1 VVVTVEGLRDHA
13 NAFLNSRLAVD
24 LQQLPE
30 VKEWFASEK
39 FRQLESSRAHIETVV
54 GANITDLRDELLGD
68 AVVMALRLPAQAPA
82 DASQARGL
90 LLVKARDPALLNRV
104 IGIVNTAQQDSGEL
118 TRVAERQR
126 TGTTYYV
133 REFPA
138 AAIRLPEFYVAFGD
152 GTFAA
157 SNSESLLES
166 VIDRKMREQADT
178 DVTKSLPKMDPSLG
192 ELPRFRAVQSQ
203 LPESALARLFVEP
216 RQFERLLT
224 ASPPPSKP
232 SDVQVMAMLVRYL
245 ASVDYAGVALT
256 QNDRAIV
263 IHSVETLNPLLLDAW
278 VRHWAGDARPLDSE
292 LGHVPPTALGLAS
305 GHLDG
310 VALLGAL
317 SQLVPA
323 SDQTK
328 LANIE
333 TALSGL
339 LLGQNLR
346 SQILPRLGP
355 SVLAYLDIPPEA
367 ELQEVAPGKT
377 PPAGGWPFTLVMVV
391 SLVGDK
397 APATSPTLAA
407 ALDNAL
413 RTVLAITAID
423 EKRAGGRSRITSRAI
438 AGTTVTTLDPPINFA
453 YAIDRTHHRLVLS
466 TSSDAVVRYL
476 QESGNQQGDE
486 RFRRLRV
493 AAFPD
498 ALTYACVDLDAVHQF
513 AGKHHARLLQ
523 NLAARQNRPAALV
536 ERDLAQALALAKLFR
551 AAFIT
556 SRLHADAT
564 AVHRSAGL
572 IVRDQD
578 AK

>member
-1 VVVTVEGLRDHA
+1 MGSRITILSTQFWTRFKSRLHLRGWLGSTPEGRRPQIRGFRAGGSLAVASSTPATQLLSPAKMLRLNRTQFWSLLSRLALAALGFVVVVTSAAGAEHVPRPADALLRLVPADAAVVVTVEGLRDQA

-39 FRQLESSRAHIETVV
+39 FRQLQSARAHIETLV
-54 GANITDLRDELLGD
+54 GVNITDLRDELLGD
-68 AVVMALRLPAQAPA
+68 AVVMALHLPAQAPV
-82 DASQARGL
+82 DASLARGL

-138 AAIRLPEFYVAFGD
+138 AAIRLAEFYVAFGD

-166 VIDRKMREQADT
+166 VIDRKMREEAGT

-232 SDVQVMAMLVRYL
+232 SDLQVMAMLVRYL
-245 ASVDYAGVALT
+245 ASVDYAGLALT
-256 QNDRAIV
+256 QNNRAIV
-263 IHSVETLNPLLLDAW
+263 IDSVETLNPSLLDAW
-278 VRHWAGDARPLDSE
+278 LRHWAGDARPLDSE

-339 LLGQNLR
+339 LLGQDLR

-367 ELQEVAPGKT
+367 EQQEVAPGKT
-377 PPAGGWPFTLVMVV
+377 PPRWWLAV
-391 SLVGDK
+391 
-397 APATSPTLAA
+397 PARDGCQPGQ
-407 ALDNAL
+407 
-413 RTVLAITAID
+413 RP
-423 EKRAGGRSRITSRAI
+423 RA
-438 AGTTVTTLDPPINFA
+438 
-453 YAIDRTHHRLVLS
+453 
-466 TSSDAVVRYL
+466 
-476 QESGNQQGDE
+476 
-486 RFRRLRV
+486 
-493 AAFPD
+493 
-498 ALTYACVDLDAVHQF
+498 
-513 AGKHHARLLQ
+513 
-523 NLAARQNRPAALV
+523 
-536 ERDLAQALALAKLFR
+536 RDL
-551 AAFIT
+551 T
-556 SRLHADAT
+556 T
-564 AVHRSAGL
+564 AGRCD
-572 IVRDQD
+572 R
-578 AK
+578 